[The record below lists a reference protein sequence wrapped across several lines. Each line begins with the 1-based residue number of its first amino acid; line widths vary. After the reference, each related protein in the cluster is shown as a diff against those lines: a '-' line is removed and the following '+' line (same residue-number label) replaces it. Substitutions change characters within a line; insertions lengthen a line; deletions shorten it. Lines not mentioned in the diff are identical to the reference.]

1 MAELQTK
8 NEVKTS
14 TFLEK
19 MKNIGPAA
27 VIAAA
32 FVGPGT
38 ITTASVAGIKFGY
51 ALLWPFLLSAI
62 MGMILLEKCA
72 RIGIIGKTTLAEAI
86 REYFSNN
93 PALKLFIIVLTIGAI
108 FIGNSAFVIGN
119 VLGAALGA
127 QVFIPLPTSVLSV
140 IIGVIAILILMVG
153 SYKLVEKFLIT
164 LVMIMTVSFVITA
177 IAIKPDLVAI
187 LKGFLIPTIP
197 AGSLPT
203 IIGLIGTT
211 ISGYN
216 FFLYSSAS
224 KERWSGAENL
234 GNSRF
239 DLFVSIPLGVLI
251 SAVVMI
257 TAAGM
262 YGMNINLTYG
272 ATELAKQLE
281 PVLGSAAKYIFGLGL
296 FAASISSAVP
306 TALATGYVVSGLLG
320 WKVDMKDSK
329 FKAVEVVFI
338 CVATFFAAIG
348 KKPLAWI
355 LFAQGTNG
363 LLLPIS
369 AIMVLIIANDKRLLG
384 KYVPKQWENLVS
396 GGLVAVTIYLGL
408 RSLFSIF

>member
-1 MAELQTK
+1 MSELQTQ
-8 NEVKTS
+8 ESVKKQS
-14 TFLEK
+14 FMEK
-19 MKNIGPAA
+19 LKNIGPAA

-38 ITTASVAGIKFGY
+38 ITTASVAGINFGY
-51 ALLWPFLLSAI
+51 SLLWPFLLSAV

-72 RIGIIGKTTLAEAI
+72 RIGIIGQTTLAEAI
-86 REYFSNN
+86 RDYFKNN
-93 PALKLFIIVLTIGAI
+93 PTLKLFIIVLTIGAI

-127 QVFIPLPTSVLSV
+127 QVFIPASTNVLSV
-140 IIGVIAILILMVG
+140 VIGIIAIAILMKG
-153 SYKLVEKFLIT
+153 SYRLVEKFLVT
-164 LVMIMTVSFVITA
+164 LVLIMTASFVITA
-177 IAIKPDLVAI
+177 IAIRPDLGAI
-187 LKGFLIPTIP
+187 IKGFLIPTIP

-224 KERWSGAENL
+224 KERWVGAENL
-234 GNSRF
+234 GNSHF
-239 DLFVSIPLGVLI
+239 DLFISIPLGVII
-251 SAVVMI
+251 SAVIMI

-262 YGMNINLTYG
+262 YGTNLQLSYG
-272 ATELAKQLE
+272 AVELAKQLE
-281 PVLGSAAKYIFGLGL
+281 PVLGSAAQYIFGMGL

-320 WKVDMKDSK
+320 WKVDMKDPK
-329 FKAVEVVFI
+329 FKAVEVIFL
-338 CVATFFAAIG
+338 CVSTFFAAIG
-348 KKPLAWI
+348 KRPLAWI

-384 KYVPKQWENLVS
+384 KYVPKQWENIVS
-396 GGLVAVTIYLGL
+396 GLLVAVTIYLGL
-408 RSLFSIF
+408 RSVFSIF